1 MESGISYTALVQ
13 QFESSEELTIDA
25 RKLAERDR
33 DYYDEKQLT
42 AAEQAEL
49 KRRGQ
54 PPIVNNRIKRKV
66 NAMMGLE
73 KQTRKAPKAFP
84 RNPDDE
90 EAARA
95 ATDALRYVCDQAR
108 WDDLRSQCAKELA
121 IEGTCAVKIGVKRS
135 KEGADPEIKR
145 VAWDRLYYDP
155 HSTAFDFADAAFMG
169 EVVWM
174 DLDAAI
180 AKFPD
185 AKDALEATVAAETA
199 SDTYDDTPKWK
210 MWADAKRRRV
220 RLCEH
225 YWKDA
230 EGWKF
235 AIFTKGG
242 FITEPVASPYMGHDG
257 EPECCIKA
265 VSLYVDRDGNRYG
278 EVRTMIGPQDA
289 VNKRE
294 SKALHLITQ
303 RQIRVSPNVGTDPK
317 DIRKEL
323 SRPDGV
329 FIGEKDDVEVLPT
342 NDMAAGNL
350 NMLAM
355 AKADLDLL
363 GPNASLQG
371 KTQQDLSGR
380 AMLAQQQGGMTELA
394 SYLDCIKTLS
404 LSVYRSVWARVQQY
418 WDGPRWIRV
427 TDDQRNLRFVGINQP
442 ITVLDAEAKKLGI
455 SKENADKADPQAVAY
470 LQTLATMP
478 IAQQQAGVENAVA
491 EIDVDIIIDEGIDS
505 PTAQAE
511 QFDTITKMLPSLA
524 PVMADPAK
532 AMQIME
538 FITQASSLRD
548 KDKLLEILKGDQ
560 QQGGADPAAA
570 MQEQMAMQM
579 QMEQQAAQAQ
589 SEIELQKAQIGAQ
602 AKVESA
608 KIAAQADM
616 EIAQYKAQLEA
627 GLSEQKAQMDAAF
640 AERKAAVDMQ
650 LAERKALLDHEMK
663 SRIADQTGETKA
675 KEADANKQDAQL
687 QIMAQLAE
695 AITAMSKPKRR
706 VPERDANGFII
717 GVREEMD
724 EAA

>member
-1 MESGISYTALVQ
+1 
-13 QFESSEELTIDA
+13 
-25 RKLAERDR
+25 
-33 DYYDEKQLT
+33 
-42 AAEQAEL
+42 
-49 KRRGQ
+49 
-54 PPIVNNRIKRKV
+54 
-66 NAMMGLE
+66 
-73 KQTRKAPKAFP
+73 
-84 RNPDDE
+84 
-90 EAARA
+90 
-95 ATDALRYVCDQAR
+95 
-108 WDDLRSQCAKELA
+108 
-121 IEGTCAVKIGVKRS
+121 
-135 KEGADPEIKR
+135 
-145 VAWDRLYYDP
+145 
-155 HSTAFDFADAAFMG
+155 
-169 EVVWM
+169 
-174 DLDAAI
+174 
-180 AKFPD
+180 
-185 AKDALEATVAAETA
+185 
-199 SDTYDDTPKWK
+199 
-210 MWADAKRRRV
+210 
-220 RLCEH
+220 
-225 YWKDA
+225 
-230 EGWKF
+230 
-235 AIFTKGG
+235 
-242 FITEPVASPYMGHDG
+242 
-257 EPECCIKA
+257 
-265 VSLYVDRDGNRYG
+265 VDRDGNRYG

-442 ITVLDAEAKKLGI
+442 VTVLQAEAQKLGVT
-455 SKENADKADPQAVAY
+455 KDTMQQADPQAVAY
-470 LQTLATMP
+470 LETLATMP
-478 IAQQQAGVENAVA
+478 ISQQIAGVENAVA

-548 KDKLLEILKGDQ
+548 KDKLLEILKGDE
-560 QQGGADPAAA
+560 QQGVDPAAA

-589 SEIELQKAQIGAQ
+589 GEIELQKAQIGAQ
-602 AKVESA
+602 AKVASA
-608 KIAAQADM
+608 QIAAEADK
-616 EIAQYKAQLEA
+616 EIALYKAGLEA
-627 GLSEQKAQMDAAF
+627 QLNDQKAQMEARN
-640 AERKAAVDMQ
+640 AEQKTIF
-650 LAERKALLDHEMK
+650 EHEAKM
-663 SRIADQTGETKA
+663 RAGEVTGENKRQEQTDA
-675 KEADANKQDAQL
+675 KEQAQIEAF
-687 QIMAQLAE
+687 QMIAQALS
-695 AITAMSKPKRR
+695 AMNKPKTK
-706 VPERDANGFII
+706 VPVRDENGFIVAVQEI
-717 GVREEMD
+717 VD

>member
-13 QFESSEELTIDA
+13 QFESSEELTVDA

-42 AAEQAEL
+42 ETEEKAL
-49 KRRGQ
+49 KDRGQ

-73 KQTRKAPKAFP
+73 KQTRKDPKAFP

-95 ATDALRYVCDQAR
+95 ATDALRYVCEQAR

-121 IEGTCAVKIGVKRS
+121 IEGTCAVKTGVKRS
-135 KEGADPEIKR
+135 KEGIDPELKR
-145 VAWDRLYYDP
+145 VPWDRFYYDP

-174 DLDAAI
+174 DLTDAL

-185 AKDALEATVAAETA
+185 AKEVLETTVAGETD
-199 SDTYDDTPKWK
+199 STTYDDVPRWR
-210 MWADAKRRRV
+210 MWADPKRRRV
-220 RLCEH
+220 RICEH
-225 YWKDA
+225 YWRDA
-230 EGWKF
+230 DGWKF

-242 FITEPVASPYMGHDG
+242 FVTEPIESPYMGSDG

-265 VSLYVDRDGNRYG
+265 VSLYVDREGNRYG

-303 RQIRVSPNVGTDPK
+303 RQVRVSPNVGTDPK
-317 DIRKEL
+317 LIRKEL

-404 LSVYRSVWARVQQY
+404 LAVYRSAWARVQQY

-427 TDDQRNLRFVGINQP
+427 TDDERNLRFVGINQP
-442 ITVLDAEAKKLGI
+442 ITVLQAEAKKMGVTKDTLQQ
-455 SKENADKADPQAVAY
+455 ADPEAVAY
-470 LQTLATMP
+470 LQSLAMLP

-548 KDKLLEILKGDQ
+548 KDKLLEILKGDE
-560 QQGGADPAAA
+560 QQGVDPAAA
-570 MQEQMAMQM
+570 MQEQVAMQM
-579 QMEQQAAQAQ
+579 QAVQAEAEMQGQ
-589 SEIELQKAQIGAQ
+589 IEVQKAQIAAQ
-602 AKVESA
+602 ADVESA
-608 KIAAQADM
+608 KIKAQADM
-616 EIAQYKAQLEA
+616 EIAQYQAQIDAGLAEDKARMDADFAARKAQTDVEL
-627 GLSEQKAQMDAAF
+627 AA
-640 AERKAAVDMQ
+640 
-650 LAERKALLDHEMK
+650 RKALLDHEMK
-663 SRIADQTGETKA
+663 MRIADATGETRA
-675 KEADANKQDAQL
+675 KEADANKQDAQM
-687 QIMAQLAE
+687 QIMAQMAE
-695 AITAMSKPKRR
+695 AIANMNKPRR
-706 VPERDANGFII
+706 KVAERDENGFII
-717 GVREEMD
+717 AVREEMD

>member
-1 MESGISYTALVQ
+1 MESDVSALVQ
-13 QFESSEELTIDA
+13 QFESSEELTLDA

-42 AAEQAEL
+42 SAEEAEL

-73 KQTRKAPKAFP
+73 KQTRKDPKAFP

-121 IEGTCAVKIGVKRS
+121 VEGTCAVKIGVKRS
-135 KEGADPEIKR
+135 KEGTDPDIKR
-145 VAWDRLYYDP
+145 VAWDRFYYDP
-155 HSTAFDFADAAFMG
+155 HSVAFDFADAAFMG

-174 DLDAAI
+174 DLDAAV

-185 AKDALEATVAAETA
+185 AKDVLESTVASETT

-220 RLCEH
+220 RICEH
-225 YWKDA
+225 YWKDDG
-230 EGWKF
+230 GWKF
-235 AIFTKGG
+235 AIFTKAG
-242 FITEPVASPYMGHDG
+242 FVTEPVESPYIGHDG

-303 RQIRVSPNVGTDPK
+303 RQIRVSPNVASDPK

-342 NDMAAGNL
+342 NDMAMGNL

-371 KTQQDLSGR
+371 KTEQSLSGR

-394 SYLDCIKTLS
+394 TYMDCIKTLS
-404 LSVYRSVWARVQQY
+404 LAVYRSVWARVQQY

-442 ITVLDAEAKKLGI
+442 ITVLDAEAKKMGI
-455 SKENADKADPQAVAY
+455 TKANAAQADPQAVSY
-470 LQTLATMP
+470 LQTLATLP
-478 IAQQQAGVENAVA
+478 IAQQHAGVENAVA

-548 KDKLLEILKGDQ
+548 KDKLLEILKGDEQ
-560 QQGGADPAAA
+560 QQGVDPAAA

-579 QMEQQAAQAQ
+579 QMEQQAAQQ
-589 SEIELQKAQIGAQ
+589 QGEIEVQKAQIA
-602 AKVESA
+602 AAADVESA
-608 KIAAQADM
+608 KIKAQADM
-616 EIAQYKAQLEA
+616 EIAQYQAQLDA
-627 GLSEQKAQMDAAF
+627 GLAEQKANMDADF

-650 LAERKALLDHEMK
+650 LAERKAMLDHEMK
-663 SRIADQTGETKA
+663 SRVADATGETKA
-675 KEADANKQDAQL
+675 KQDDASKQEAQM
-687 QIMAQLAE
+687 QIMAQMAAVLE
-695 AITAMSKPKRR
+695 NMSKPRR
-706 VPERDANGFII
+706 KVAERDENGFII

>member
-1 MESGISYTALVQ
+1 MIDYTALVQ

-73 KQTRKAPKAFP
+73 KQTRKDPKAFP

-135 KEGADPEIKR
+135 KEGVDPEIKR
-145 VAWDRLYYDP
+145 VPWDRLYYDP
-155 HSTAFDFADAAFMG
+155 HSVAFDFADAAYMG

-174 DLDAAI
+174 DLEDAV

-185 AKDALEATVAAETA
+185 AKDVLEATVAAETA

-242 FITEPVASPYMGHDG
+242 FVTEPVESPYKGHDG

-303 RQIRVSPNVGTDPK
+303 RQIRVSPNVGSDPRE
-317 DIRKEL
+317 IRKEL

-394 SYLDCIKTLS
+394 TYLDCIKTLS

-442 ITVLDAEAKKLGI
+442 ITVLDAEAKKMGV
-455 SKENADKADPQAVAY
+455 SKDNLDKADPEAVAY
-470 LQTLATMP
+470 LQSLAMLP

-548 KDKLLEILKGDQ
+548 KDKLLEILKGDEQ
-560 QQGGADPAAA
+560 QQAVDPAAA

-589 SEIELQKAQIGAQ
+589 GEIELQKAQIGAQ
-602 AKVESA
+602 AKVASA
-608 KIAAQADM
+608 QIAAEADK
-616 EIAQYKAQLEA
+616 EIALYKAGLEA
-627 GLSEQKAQMDAAF
+627 QLNDQKAQMEARN
-640 AERKAAVDMQ
+640 AEQKTIF
-650 LAERKALLDHEMK
+650 EHEAKM
-663 SRIADQTGETKA
+663 RAGEVTGENKRQEQTDA
-675 KEADANKQDAQL
+675 KEQAQIEAF
-687 QIMAQLAE
+687 QMIAQALKDV
-695 AITAMSKPKRR
+695 TRPKTK
-706 VPERDANGFII
+706 VPVRDENGFIVAVQEI
-717 GVREEMD
+717 VD